1 MHCDVIDLN
10 QQYRACFKLRVC
22 MIYSDAQTPVCDKDG
37 VLAKPT
43 AKEIKNYKNKCNNDV
58 QAHNRMSSKEL
69 SMLGFV
75 PKEL

>member
-1 MHCDVIDLN
+1 M
-10 QQYRACFKLRVC
+10 
-22 MIYSDAQTPVCDKDG
+22 YSDAQTPVCDKDG

-58 QAHNRMSSKEL
+58 QAHNRMLPKEEF

-75 PKEL
+75 PNEL